1 MYTLYIYSK
10 CSTCQKAL
18 AFLEEHK
25 VPFIKK
31 EITLTPP
38 SLAELKKML
47 AFYKSALRKLF
58 NTSGLLYKELGLSQ
72 KLGSLSEEEA
82 LKLLRNNGMLV
93 KRPFII
99 GTEKGLLGFKEKEWL
114 TLN

>member
-1 MYTLYIYSK
+1 MYNLYIYSK

-18 AFLEEHK
+18 AFLEKRK
-25 VPFIKK
+25 VPYTKK

-38 SLAELKKML
+38 SDAELRKML
-47 AFYKSALRKLF
+47 GFYNGALRKLF

-72 KLGSLSEEEA
+72 KLGSLDEEDA

-99 GTEKGLLGFKEKEWL
+99 GRDKGFAGFKEKDWL
-114 TLN
+114 LLT